1 MKTYQKGYT
10 LTEIMIAV
18 GVVAALVIGG
28 LGFYNHAI
36 MKAQANQA
44 MTAGK
49 IIVDDV
55 IDYYA
60 RFASLPISHGNL
72 SGDFVPHGNTYVDK
86 AEWLAGVNPV
96 QFNLSAKWGIVEV
109 TFKSTGVQ
117 QALIGKKVR
126 FYLIESNY
134 RSFLQYHGCLT
145 DIDDG
150 MFDSVTLPASHDPAA
165 GGGAHHPILPEC
177 KKGTGPGLSS
187 DTANLTSNAFPSIL

>member
-49 IIVDDV
+49 LLVDDV
-55 IDYYA
+55 IDFYA
-60 RFASLPISHGNL
+60 RFASLPTANL
-72 SGDFVPHGNTYVDK
+72 SGNYIPKGNTYIKDVI
-86 AEWLAGVNPV
+86 WVPGTNFVS
-96 QFNLSAKWGIVEV
+96 FNNNAMWGFVHV
-109 TFKSTGVQ
+109 TFKSTGLQ
-117 QALIGKKVR
+117 QGLIDRDVK

-145 DIDDG
+145 NIDDG
-150 MFDSVTLPASHDPAA
+150 MLNSTSIPTQHTATY
-165 GGGAHHPILPEC
+165 GGQHHPILPEC
-177 KKGTGPGLSS
+177 KAGDGPAASAS
-187 DTANLTSNAFPSIL
+187 DLTLNSFPSVL